1 MLRPETG
8 LTLTDN
14 AILAGLLV
22 AMYCLVNVPFRT
34 VYLKN
39 ACLTSLQKLHAV
51 TVMLMQDMQGVDM
64 SSIAT

>member
-22 AMYCLVNVPFRT
+22 AMCCLVNVPFST

-39 ACLTSLQKLHAV
+39 AFFTSLQKLHAV

-64 SSIAT
+64 SSTAT